1 MKYAFKSILATAAL
15 VAVGTASAA
24 SGYVWNA
31 GTGTGG
37 LTFSSDALSALSASS
52 SNIITAA
59 TIPTISGLSL
69 SGATNT
75 AVYNSST
82 GNVSLTFN
90 NATGV
95 GDTLTS
101 LQAANSFVN
110 IKRTTIDANDVTQSN
125 SIFMANFEVNL
136 ATSTI
141 SADLYTRNN
150 TAGTLTSYGK
160 KAIFTAD
167 TAGVVGGTLGNI
179 VVDSVSSTQATGHAS
194 GSLAGSLRMN
204 LATADIILTGLGLST
219 AANDPV
225 AILVRNANWGT
236 TNASGVFTA
245 SIASVP
251 EPSTYA
257 LLGLGLVGMSLV
269 TRRRRAG

>member
-15 VAVGTASAA
+15 VAAGTASAA

-31 GTGTGG
+31 GTGTGS
-37 LTFSSDALSALSASS
+37 LTFSADALSALSASS
-52 SNIITAA
+52 SLIITPT
-59 TIPTISGLSL
+59 TIPTISGLAL
-69 SGATNT
+69 SGANT
-75 AVYNSST
+75 AVYASS
-82 GNVSLTFN
+82 GNVSLAFN

-110 IKRTTIDANDVTQSN
+110 IKRTTTDANDVTQSN

-136 ATSTI
+136 TTSTI
-141 SADLYTRNN
+141 YADLYTRNN
-150 TAGTLTSYGK
+150 TAGTLVSYGK

-194 GSLAGSLRMN
+194 GSLAGNLRMN
-204 LATADIILTGLGLST
+204 LATADIVLAGLGLST
-219 AANDPV
+219 AANDAV
-225 AILVRNANWGT
+225 ATLVRNANWGST
-236 TNASGVFTA
+236 SASGVFTA